1 MKKRGYIVG
10 SICGALMHSFGGAQ
24 TPQDT
29 LTAHTLEEVVVTG
42 TRTSRKVA
50 TLPLPV
56 QIITAAQ
63 IQKSGVSRL
72 NEIIQEQTG
81 LLMVPDFGGGEGI
94 QLQGLD
100 AAYVQILVDGQP
112 LMGRRAGTLDL
123 SRITVHNI
131 ERIEIVKGASSS
143 LYGSEALAGVVNIIT
158 KKTPLNAPLQGN
170 ILYRAAS
177 FDTHDV
183 ATSFTY
189 GKKKVGVEWFA
200 NYFKTQGYALVPH
213 AFQQTV
219 EPYYNLTLQPKLR
232 LHLSDRFHGQ
242 WSTRLFHQE
251 QVYKAVINAEPL
263 RGLSRQLEWNVSG
276 LFHHQLT
283 SEMKLIYDL
292 YATRYQADEFLN
304 QNNGQRVET
313 TTFDQ
318 WFYRPEVR
326 WHGQWGKHRFT
337 SGVGMTQESLD
348 RTYFKEQVA
357 LQSYYVLGQWEGYLG
372 ASWNVLAGFRYD
384 RHFQYPS
391 QWSPKLAFNYRWNDH
406 FSLKIAAGYGYKAP
420 DLRQLYFNFTNAT
433 VGYAVLGYNV
443 VAAQLAALQNQGQ
456 LLFVYPID
464 LSEPLQPERSFNLNW
479 GGYYQKERFTL
490 EYNLFY
496 NRIRDLID
504 TRAVAQQTNGQ
515 NVFSYFNVDQIFTYG
530 LELNSQYT
538 FPNGLHLAAGYQY
551 LIAKDQAVVDRI
563 ERGEVFA
570 RDPVTLST
578 FALRSQDYVGLF
590 NRSQHTANVKVRY
603 RLPRWKTEILTR
615 LLYRSKYGVFD
626 TNGNAILDRY
636 DDFVQGFF
644 QTNLTLTQEFTSK
657 INLQLGVNNAFDYTD
672 AANIPNLPGRQ
683 WFARIHYQF

>member
-1 MKKRGYIVG
+1 MKKRGYIYG
-10 SICGALMHSFGGAQ
+10 SICGVLLHGFGNAQ
-24 TPQDT
+24 TPNDT
-29 LTAHTLEEVVVTG
+29 LTPQKLEEVVVTG
-42 TRTSRKVA
+42 TRTSRNVA

-158 KKTPLNAPLQGN
+158 KKTPLNTPLQGN
-170 ILYRAAS
+170 LMYRIAS
-177 FDTHDV
+177 FDTHDF
-183 ATSFTY
+183 ATTLTY
-189 GKKKVGVEWFA
+189 GKKKVGLEWFA
-200 NYFKTQGYALVPH
+200 NYFKTQGYTLVPNG
-213 AFQQTV
+213 FQQTV
-219 EPYYNLTLQPKLR
+219 EPYYNLTLQPKIR
-232 LHLSDRFHGQ
+232 LQLSDRFYGQ

-251 QVYKAVINAEPL
+251 QVYKAVINTEPL
-263 RGLSRQLEWNVSG
+263 SGISRQLEWNVSG
-276 LFHHQLT
+276 LFHHELT
-283 SEMKLIYDL
+283 ANKKLIYDL
-292 YATRYQADEFLN
+292 YATRYQADEFLT
-304 QNNGQRVET
+304 QNNQQRVET

-326 WHGQWGKHRFT
+326 FHAQWGKNRFT
-337 SGVGMTQESLD
+337 SGVGMTHESLD

-372 ASWNVLAGFRYD
+372 DSWNILAGFRYD

-391 QWSPKLAFNYRWNDH
+391 QWSPKLALNYRWNEH
-406 FSLKIAAGYGYKAP
+406 FSLKIAAGFGYKAP

-433 VGYAVLGYNV
+433 VGYAVLGYQV
-443 VAAQLAALQNQGQ
+443 VAAQLAQLQNQGQ
-456 LLFVYPID
+456 LLFVYPLD
-464 LSEPLQPERSFNLNW
+464 RSEPLKPERSFNLNW

-530 LELNSQYT
+530 LEINSHYT
-538 FPNGLHLAAGYQY
+538 FKNGHHFAAGYQY
-551 LIAKDQAVVDRI
+551 LMAKDQSVVDRLQ
-563 ERGEVFA
+563 RGEVFA
-570 RDPVTLST
+570 RDPVTLNT
-578 FALRSQDYVGLF
+578 FALSAQDYFGLY
-590 NRSQHTANVKVRY
+590 NRSKHTANVKWRY
-603 RLPRWKTEILTR
+603 RIPRWKTEIHTR
-615 LLYRSKYGVFD
+615 ILYRSKYGVFD
-626 TNGNAILDRY
+626 SNGNAILDRY
-636 DDFVQGFF
+636 DNFVQGYMLA
-644 QTNLTLTQEFTSK
+644 NLTLSQEITPK
-657 INLQLGVNNAFDYTD
+657 INLQLGVNNALNYTD
-672 AANIPNLPGRQ
+672 ATNIPNLPGRQ
-683 WFARIHYQF
+683 WLARIHYQF